1 MYGKLLSGILIS
13 CCLFLGGWQKEIT
26 QNTIINTDSYV
37 KRPFSELTRVQLEV
51 DIYDIG
57 PKKSKIIFDEQ
68 LKGGPFKSA
77 QDFEDRLTGKLSP
90 KMINRVLKHYS
101 F

>member
-1 MYGKLLSGILIS
+1 MYEKDL
-13 CCLFLGGWQKEIT
+13 
-26 QNTIINTDSYV
+26 
-37 KRPFSELTRVQLEV
+37 SELTRVQLEV
-51 DIYDIG
+51 DIYGIG

-90 KMINRVLKHYS
+90 KMIDRVLKHYS